1 VERERG
7 EGSEDGSSTPSRYR
21 KTPSERDADSVRSTR
36 RMKPMPLDQL
46 LDFNDLAE
54 ETEIITSSAPT
65 SPTTVSLEQHNE
77 SLSMAEKRCRH
88 LSTLLMESEANE
100 ARLSQLVDALKE
112 EIRRNERSEERQKHI
127 ENLEYMKNVVLKV
140 VLFLK
145 ITFQTLQIT
154 NLYFCFLS
162 FSRFRVGKNGADW
175 FPCSQLY
182 YASAQQRS
190 KKFIKLSVG
199 TKELQC
205 YRPPGVAYSII
216 SHRPLEKWRINIEK
230 KKKKELQSVMIVI
243 TLRRVRIV
251 VKISGRRTAI
261 SPCPRRM

>member
-1 VERERG
+1 MERERG
-7 EGSEDGSSTPSRYR
+7 EGSEDGSSTSFSYR
-21 KTPSERDADSVRSTR
+21 KTPSERDADSARSTR

-112 EIRRNERSEERQKHI
+112 EIRRNERSEERQKHV

-140 VLFLK
+140 VPFLK
-145 ITFQTLQIT
+145 NYVPNTTDYKFVL
-154 NLYFCFLS
+154 FCFVSLS
-162 FSRFRVGKNGADW
+162 HFRVGKRGADW
-175 FPCSQLY
+175 FPCSLPY

-205 YRPPGVAYSII
+205 YRPPGVVYSII
-216 SHRPLEKWRINIEK
+216 SHRPLEKWRINIEEEK
-230 KKKKELQSVMIVI
+230 KSYKAL
-243 TLRRVRIV
+243 
-251 VKISGRRTAI
+251 
-261 SPCPRRM
+261 